1 MTSNKLKKS
10 SRKIKITKNYVRII
24 SFFFNINYQYSKII
38 LLISNQIQLK
48 KLKKT
53 KNLYIFN

>member
-53 KNLYIFN
+53 

>member
-24 SFFFNINYQYSKII
+24 SLFFNINYQYSKII

-53 KNLYIFN
+53 